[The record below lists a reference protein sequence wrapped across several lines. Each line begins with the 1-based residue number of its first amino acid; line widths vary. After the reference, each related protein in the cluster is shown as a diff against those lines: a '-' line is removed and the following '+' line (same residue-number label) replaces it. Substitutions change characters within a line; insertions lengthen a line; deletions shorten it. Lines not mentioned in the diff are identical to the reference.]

1 MEGVQMGLGSEV
13 SFAAPG
19 DSYEQIVAA
28 VESVDSFVHARSD
41 LKMSQ
46 ETKARLVAMEQ
57 DTLSGASR
65 RIHAEDL
72 SAALADTLVER
83 FSQLTDRD
91 IDYAARTMQQKD
103 DLLVLRMN
111 GDHAATREGFVT
123 TVNSLREQS
132 RQGDEAVR
140 EAFLTAVNE
149 QLANRMDLFEVA
161 APKQFAGAKDEG
173 VTPLQA
179 LVITYSIAADDNLS
193 GSRDEVTRAALFG
206 YNQSRAKAFGTN
218 GRIFSSPIRLLF
230 NKQTMTGL
238 LDRLEKGGR

>member
-1 MEGVQMGLGSEV
+1 MEGVQKGLGSEV

-46 ETKARLVAMEQ
+46 ETKARLVTMEQ
-57 DTLSGASR
+57 ETLSGASR
-65 RIHAEDL
+65 RIQAEDL

-83 FSQLTDRD
+83 FSELTDRD
-91 IDYAARTMQQKD
+91 IDYAARTMQQRD
-103 DLLVLRMN
+103 ELLVLRMN

-123 TVNSLREQS
+123 AVNALREQS
-132 RQGDEAVR
+132 RQGDEAAR
-140 EAFLTAVNE
+140 EAFLTVLNE
-149 QLANRMDLFEVA
+149 QLTDRMDLFEGG

-179 LVITYSIAADDNLS
+179 LVITYSIAADDDLS
-193 GSRDEVTRAALFG
+193 GSRDEITRAAVSG
-206 YNQSRAKAFGTN
+206 YNPTRAKAFGTN